1 MYKRQVQNGPIKDS
15 TFKLTYM
22 MHKASQNQ
30 VDGSVNELRLVS
42 TFPFNLL

>member
-1 MYKRQVQNGPIKDS
+1 
-15 TFKLTYM
+15 T

>member
-1 MYKRQVQNGPIKDS
+1 
-15 TFKLTYM
+15 
-22 MHKASQNQ
+22 ASQNQ